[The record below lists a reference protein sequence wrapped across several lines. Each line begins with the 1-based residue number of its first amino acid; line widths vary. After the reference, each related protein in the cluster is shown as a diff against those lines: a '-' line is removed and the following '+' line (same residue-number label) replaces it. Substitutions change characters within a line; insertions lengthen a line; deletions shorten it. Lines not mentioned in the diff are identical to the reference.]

1 MLVDEIWKDVPGF
14 EGMYEV
20 SNLGRVRSLPHL
32 VRGRCKNGTEFLR
45 MSPGRVLRPG
55 AQKKSG
61 HLSVAIGRGNSRL
74 VHQLVL
80 EAFVGPRP
88 KAKPGSLID
97 VLHINGD
104 PTDNRLVNLKYG
116 TRGENIKQDYDT
128 GVRKVTPEKQRLLY
142 LGRLKAGVYERNRK
156 KP

>member
-1 MLVDEIWKDVPGF
+1 M
-14 EGMYEV
+14 
-20 SNLGRVRSLPHL
+20 
-32 VRGRCKNGTEFLR
+32 
-45 MSPGRVLRPG
+45 
-55 AQKKSG
+55 
-61 HLSVAIGRGNSRL
+61 

-88 KAKPGSLID
+88 KAKQGSLID

-104 PTDNRLVNLKYG
+104 PTDNRLENLKYG

-142 LGRLKAGVYERNRK
+142 LGRLKAGVYKRNRK